1 MQILFVL
8 AVVALVIFVVLMVMA
23 VIAALLMT
31 AAVALGIGI
40 PAYLLFKWWKGS
52 QTPVLAQRPLE
63 RLQNLYVEGKI
74 DIFEFERQVASLI
87 AVER

>member
-1 MQILFVL
+1 MVL
-8 AVVALVIFVVLMVMA
+8 AMLAALV
-23 VIAALLMT
+23 MT

-40 PAYLLFKWWKGS
+40 PLYMLVKWWQRS
-52 QTPVLAQRPLE
+52 QTPVLAQKPLE

-87 AVER
+87 AVEH